1 MNNEIYISSEDIQ
14 EPQWIENVQPFLEKI
29 LQERKHINWELS
41 VLFCSDNYIQQ
52 LNKQYREKDSA
63 TDVLSFEQG
72 EEYVDDEGNIIYIA
86 GDIVISEAFLYENA
100 KTFNV
105 SPNEELKRL
114 LVHGILHLEGYD
126 HGDTHIGDDTTET
139 NEMFEIQENLIK
151 TFQEYIIIG

>member
-1 MNNEIYISSEDIQ
+1 MNNEIYVSAEDIQ
-14 EPQWIENVQPFLEKI
+14 EPQWIGNVQPFLEKI
-29 LQERKHINWELS
+29 LHERTHTNWELS

-52 LNKQYREKDSA
+52 LNKQYRELDSA

-72 EEYVDDEGNIIYIA
+72 EEYVDDDGNIIYIA

-100 KTFNV
+100 KTFDV

-126 HGDTHIGDDTTET
+126 HGDTHIGDDTTEI
-139 NEMFEIQENLIK
+139 NEMFEIQENLLK
-151 TFQEYIIIG
+151 MFQEYKIIG

>member
-1 MNNEIYISSEDIQ
+1 MSNTIYVAVEDIQ
-14 EPQWIENVQPFLEKI
+14 EPQWLENVQPFLEEI
-29 LQERKHINWELS
+29 LQERKHANWELS
-41 VLFCSDNYIQQ
+41 VLFCSDTYMQQ
-52 LNKQYREKDSA
+52 LNKQYREKDSS

-72 EEYVDDEGNIIYIA
+72 EEYVDDDGNIIFTA

-100 KTFNV
+100 KTFDV

-126 HGDTHIGDDTTET
+126 HGDSHIGDEINEP

-151 TFQEYIIIG
+151 TFQKYIIIG